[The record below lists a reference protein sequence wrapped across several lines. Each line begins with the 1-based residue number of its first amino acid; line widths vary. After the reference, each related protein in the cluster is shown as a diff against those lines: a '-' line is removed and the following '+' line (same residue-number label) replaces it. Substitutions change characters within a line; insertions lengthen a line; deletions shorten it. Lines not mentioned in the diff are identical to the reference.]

1 MALISAIVPVYNA
14 KDYIEKCADSIYQQ
28 TYSDIELILVDDG
41 SSDGSSSICD
51 NIANKWS
58 SSAGTNNI
66 SNNRYV
72 QVIHTD
78 NRGVSAAR
86 NTGVEMAKGEYITFI
101 DADDT
106 IDNTFI
112 EELYNVIE
120 DSDESISDVV
130 MVDKTN
136 KIKSSGGKISGYY
149 YLENSILEGNTHV
162 WNKLYKLD
170 FIREEKI
177 EFDSGFTI
185 GEDML
190 YLLKIALHIAK
201 KHQIYILEEKGYNYL
216 DNENGAMNA
225 SFKESYLDQIKCWEM
240 AEDYL
245 EDLKKELSPY
255 IYVKLATIQIMATF
269 LVVGKLAV
277 ADNVP
282 KELYDRTITHAKKSI
297 KHAKK
302 RNGAVAALSNGYK
315 IKNMIFGI
323 SDKLYMK
330 MYGAW
335 KN

>member
-41 SSDGSSSICD
+41 SIDGSSSICD

-58 SSAGTNNI
+58 AHAGI
-66 SNNRYV
+66 NNRLV

-78 NRGVSAAR
+78 NKGVSAAR
-86 NTGVEMAKGEYITFI
+86 NTGVEMAKGEYITFV

-112 EELYNVIE
+112 EELATRIINSE
-120 DSDESISDVV
+120 EGASDVV

-136 KIKSSGGKISGYY
+136 KIKSDSGKVSGYY
-149 YLENSILEGNTHV
+149 YLENSILESNTHV
-162 WNKLYKLD
+162 WNKLYRLD
-170 FIREEKI
+170 FIRDEKI
-177 EFDSGFTI
+177 EFDTGLTI

-190 YLLKIALHIAK
+190 YLLKIALHVAK
-201 KHQIYILEEKGYNYL
+201 KHQIYVLEEKGYNYL

-225 SFKESYLDQIKCWEM
+225 SFKESYLDQIKCWEI
-240 AEDYL
+240 AEEYL

-255 IYVKLATIQIMATF
+255 IYVKLATIQIMAAF
-269 LVVGKLAV
+269 LVVGKLAT

-282 KELYDRTITHAKKSI
+282 KELYDKAITLSKKSI
-297 KHAKK
+297 KHARK

-315 IKNMIFGI
+315 IKNLIFGI